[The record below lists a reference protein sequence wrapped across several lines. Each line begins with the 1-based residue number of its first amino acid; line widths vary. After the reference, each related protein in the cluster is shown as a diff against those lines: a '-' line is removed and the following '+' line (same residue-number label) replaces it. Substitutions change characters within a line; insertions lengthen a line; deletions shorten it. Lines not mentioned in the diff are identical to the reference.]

1 MPLFA
6 FRERRFHPDLALV
19 QGFLVGKSL
28 WIAFYPFHI
37 VRKKGA
43 VDAPTTRT
51 FSTLRFHGADIT
63 DCSISA
69 VLYFLDSFQSEC
81 WTQHLALGTAI
92 EVLTGIVGKLCQSI
106 IAHVVLSSLS
116 DRDVGPDMGLFD
128 GFEVLSRSIQAISRD
143 LFWPQTPTKAGM
155 PEQIQHGMI
164 VHHLPRSHQHRQ
176 NDATLASID
185 DIVRMITKM
194 SSPSFEAHWRGVG
207 VGGADPKIRRPLI
220 GATDLSLLST
230 FLGDPIM
237 ASRVLRHQF
246 LAFFLREGGGQK
258 QGRGCL
264 QERRFFLRRGGR
276 GCSGLFW
283 RWRF

>member
-6 FRERRFHPDLALV
+6 FREQRFHPDLALV

-37 VRKKGA
+37 VSKKGA

-116 DRDVGPDMGLFD
+116 DRDVGPDIGLFD
-128 GFEVLSRSIQAISRD
+128 GFEVLSRSIQPISRY
-143 LFWPQTPTKAGM
+143 LFWPQTPTKAVM
-155 PEQIQHGMI
+155 QEQIQDGMI
-164 VHHLPRSHQHRQ
+164 VHHLPRSDQDCQ
-176 NDATLASID
+176 NDATFASID
-185 DIVRMITKM
+185 HIMGMIAQM
-194 SSPSFEAHWRGVG
+194 GASSFEAHRRGIRIS
-207 VGGADPKIRRPLI
+207 GADPKIGRALI
-220 GATDLSLLST
+220 GATDFSLLST
-230 FLGDPIM
+230 FLCDPVM
-237 ASRVLRHQF
+237 ASGVLCRQF
-246 LAFFLREGGGQK
+246 LVLCLREEDRQ
-258 QGRGCL
+258 
-264 QERRFFLRRGGR
+264 RRGPPTETVFSLAVG
-276 GCSGLFW
+276 
-283 RWRF
+283 